1 MEMAPVPMKRAM
13 ADRGPTSAQ
22 YARVDIT
29 PMEGLKFHRKRKA
42 AANRRKMGWLAIP
55 APAL

>member
-1 MEMAPVPMKRAM
+1 
-13 ADRGPTSAQ
+13 
-22 YARVDIT
+22 
-29 PMEGLKFHRKRKA
+29 MEGLKFHRKRKA